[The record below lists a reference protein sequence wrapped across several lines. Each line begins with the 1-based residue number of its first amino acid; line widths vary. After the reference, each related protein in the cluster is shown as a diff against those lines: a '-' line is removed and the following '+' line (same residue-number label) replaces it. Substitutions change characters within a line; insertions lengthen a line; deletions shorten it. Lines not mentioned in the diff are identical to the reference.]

1 MSRGSGRT
9 QRAIHALIASDEHGA
24 WLVSDICKHV
34 YPELDVVEKKHQVA
48 VNRALSCIALPEPWE
63 ARYSATRGSMRI
75 LYRTRDPESAARAD
89 WLTKNNCS
97 WDDYRERHPND
108 RQKPEID
115 QSVEQRADHY
125 ESDELARLEQRIEKS
140 KSNIAFLQSA
150 GAHES
155 VRDWTD
161 ELRSLEKSRSKLM
174 ALSRQQ

>member
-34 YPELDVVEKKHQVA
+34 YPELGVVEKKHQVA
-48 VNRALSCIALPEPWE
+48 VNRALSCMALPKPWE
-63 ARYSATRGSMRI
+63 ARYSATRGSMRV
-75 LYRTRDPESAARAD
+75 LYSTRDPESAARAD
-89 WLTKNNCS
+89 WLTKYDCS
-97 WDDYRERHPND
+97 WDGYRERHLGN
-108 RQKPEID
+108 RQEPEID
-115 QSVEQRADHY
+115 QSVEERRDQH
-125 ESDELARLEQRIEKS
+125 ESDELARLDRRIEKS

-174 ALSRQQ
+174 TLSRQK